1 MKKIQ
6 LLVLGLC
13 CIVAVNAQKN
23 YSLKGGLGFAG
34 GTAKSGGLTFTAD
47 AVIKPQIGVITNLSG
62 TDVFNWQTGVL
73 LNTYGGKYSEDG
85 GTATGSI
92 YTLSVPFFGK
102 YKFTDKFHGYA
113 GPQLSLSVSA
123 STKNKEGNLSAT
135 QDINEEIAKPLLF
148 GVFGGGYEVNDKVT
162 AFAEYHFGLNNAN
175 KNSSDGTK
183 SKLNLMNF
191 GVIYSLSK

>member
-13 CIVAVNAQKN
+13 CIVAVNAQME

-34 GTAKSGGLTFTAD
+34 ATAKSGGLTFTAD

-123 STKNKEGNLSAT
+123 SVKGSGDSE
-135 QDINEEIAKPLLF
+135 DINDEITKPLLF

-175 KNSSDGTK
+175 KNSSDGSK
-183 SKLNLMNF
+183 SKFNLMNF
-191 GVIYSLSK
+191 GVIYSLSN

>member
-34 GTAKSGGLTFTAD
+34 ATAKSGGLTFTAD

-62 TDVFNWQTGVL
+62 TDLFNWQTGVL
-73 LNTYGGKYSEDG
+73 LNVYGGQYSEDG

-123 STKNKEGNLSAT
+123 STKNKQGNLSAT

-183 SKLNLMNF
+183 SKFNLMNF

>member
-23 YSLKGGLGFAG
+23 YSIKGGLGFAG
-34 GTAKSGGLTFTAD
+34 GTAKSEGFTFTAD
-47 AVIKPQIGVITNLSG
+47 AAIKPQFGIITNLSG
-62 TDVFNWQTGVL
+62 TDVFNWQTGAL
-73 LNTYGGKYSEDG
+73 INTYGGKYSTG
-85 GTATGSI
+85 FGTSTGSV

-113 GPQLSLSVSA
+113 GPQLSLSLSA
-123 STKNKEGNLSAT
+123 SVSDSEGT
-135 QDINEEIAKPLLF
+135 EDINSEIAKPLLF

-175 KNSSDGTK
+175 KNSNDGST
-183 SKLNLMNF
+183 SKFNLMNF
-191 GVIYSLSK
+191 GIIYSSNK

>member
-34 GTAKSGGLTFTAD
+34 ATAKSGGLTFTAD
-47 AVIKPQIGVITNLSG
+47 AVIKPQIGIITNLSG

-85 GTATGSI
+85 ETATGSI

-123 STKNKEGNLSAT
+123 SVKGSEGSE
-135 QDINEEIAKPLLF
+135 DINEEITKPLLF

-175 KNSSDGTK
+175 KNSGDGSS
-183 SKLNLMNF
+183 SKFNLMNF

>member
-13 CIVAVNAQKN
+13 CIVAVNAQRN

-34 GTAKSGGLTFTAD
+34 ATAKSGGLTFTAD
-47 AVIKPQIGVITNLSG
+47 AVIKPQIGIITNLSG

-123 STKNKEGNLSAT
+123 SVKSSGISE
-135 QDINEEIAKPLLF
+135 DINDEITKPLLF

-175 KNSSDGTK
+175 KNSSDGSK
-183 SKLNLMNF
+183 SKFNLMNF

>member
-23 YSLKGGLGFAG
+23 YSLKGGLGLAG
-34 GTAKSGGLTFTAD
+34 ATAKSGGLTFTAD
-47 AVIKPQIGVITNLSG
+47 AVIKPQIGIITNLSG
-62 TDVFNWQTGVL
+62 TNTFNWQTGVL
-73 LNTYGGKYSEDG
+73 INTYGGKYSEDG
-85 GTATGSI
+85 GTATGTI
-92 YTLSVPFFGK
+92 YTLSVPFLA
-102 YKFTDKFHGYA
+102 KFKFNDQFHGYA

-123 STKNKEGNLSAT
+123 SMKNQQGNLSAT
-135 QDINEEIAKPLLF
+135 QDINSEITKPLLF
-148 GVFGGGYEVNDKVT
+148 GVIGGGYEINDKYT

-175 KNSSDGTK
+175 SNSSDGSS
-183 SKLNLMNF
+183 SKFNLMNF